1 MSEDAIYV
9 EYYYNFI
16 ALDQDIKVHALL
28 FIKARKSDNIIV
40 SWRFEGRK
48 YDCLL
53 Y

>member
-16 ALDQDIKVHALL
+16 AFRSRYKGTCTTIY
-28 FIKARKSDNIIV
+28 KARKSDNIIV